1 MGRASG
7 DGDGEA
13 PDPRAPSPATLSR
26 GLANG
31 SLPPEPGAAGAGE
44 APRTGQSSAWLRRAE
59 GHDELAQIDK
69 RVIQL
74 FALVGEAIAGATTVL
89 LTGDRVAA
97 RELVLRDADIDSR
110 YRDLDSAVLELL
122 AAGRSAEDR
131 AHLVAVLRIL
141 PEVERSGDLAEHVA
155 RRATRGIS
163 TEMTARARGLM
174 ERMGDV
180 ACAMWRMAADAYGD
194 RSDVADALDALDDE
208 LDELH
213 VGLTAELVSGSMA
226 IPVVIE
232 LVLIARFYERLGD
245 HAVNIA
251 RRVPPRGAP
260 GGGAGVLS
268 PAPTTTRLA

>member
-1 MGRASG
+1 VAEFLRYSHSATQAGDSATGRVLSGGASAPAPGADDGAGVSG
-7 DGDGEA
+7 DG
-13 PDPRAPSPATLSR
+13 
-26 GLANG
+26 
-31 SLPPEPGAAGAGE
+31 
-44 APRTGQSSAWLRRAE
+44 AE
-59 GHDELAQIDK
+59 IALIDK

-74 FALVGEAIAGATTVL
+74 FALVGEAIAGSTAVL

-97 RELVLRDADIDSR
+97 RALVQRDADIDAR
-110 YRDLDSAVLELL
+110 YRELDRAVLGLL
-122 AAGRSAEDR
+122 AEGRSGEEM

-141 PEVERSGDLAEHVA
+141 PELERSGDLAEHVA

-163 TEMTARARGLM
+163 TEMTARARGLV

-180 ACAMWRMAADAYGD
+180 ACAMWRMAADSYGD
-194 RSDVADALDALDDE
+194 RRRDVADELDALDDE

-213 VGLTAELVSGSMA
+213 VSLTAELVGGTMT

-251 RRVPPRGAP
+251 RRVPIRGQLRASAP
-260 GGGAGVLS
+260 AWPALPEDVLG

>member
-1 MGRASG
+1 MAELLRNGLGATPGGDTVTGRNFSG
-7 DGDGEA
+7 A
-13 PDPRAPSPATLSR
+13 
-26 GLANG
+26 
-31 SLPPEPGAAGAGE
+31 SLPAVPCGDDRALPPA
-44 APRTGQSSAWLRRAE
+44 SSAEIAL
-59 GHDELAQIDK
+59 IDK

-74 FALVGEAIAGATTVL
+74 FALVGEAIAGSTAVL

-97 RELVLRDADIDSR
+97 RELVQRDADIDAR
-110 YRDLDSAVLELL
+110 YRELDRAVLGLL
-122 AAGRSAEDR
+122 AEGRVSEEMT
-131 AHLVAVLRIL
+131 HLVAVLRIL
-141 PEVERSGDLAEHVA
+141 PELERSGDLAEHVA

-163 TEMTARARGLM
+163 TEMTARARGLV

-180 ACAMWRMAADAYGD
+180 ACSMWRMAADSYGD
-194 RSDVADALDALDDE
+194 RLRDVADELDALDDE

-213 VGLTAELVSGSMA
+213 VSLTAELVAGSMT

-251 RRVPPRGAP
+251 RRVPVR
-260 GGGAGVLS
+260 GGAGAAGLAAPGEAAGVLG

>member
-1 MGRASG
+1 MDGSG
-7 DGDGEA
+7 ENGTFAARSG
-13 PDPRAPSPATLSR
+13 
-26 GLANG
+26 ANAG
-31 SLPPEPGAAGAGE
+31 ISAARPENSGKAL
-44 APRTGQSSAWLRRAE
+44 GQSE
-59 GHDELAQIDK
+59 ELAQIDK

-74 FALVGEAIAGATTVL
+74 FALVGEAIAGSTAVL
-89 LTGDRVAA
+89 LTGDRVEA
-97 RELVLRDADIDSR
+97 RELVQRDAEIDAR
-110 YRDLDSAVLELL
+110 YRELDAAVLRLL
-122 AAGRSAEDR
+122 AEGRDVDDMV
-131 AHLVAVLRIL
+131 HLVAVLRIL

-155 RRATRGIS
+155 RRASRGIT
-163 TEMTARARGLM
+163 TEMTARARGLL

-194 RSDVADALDALDDE
+194 RCDVADDLDALDDE

-213 VGLTAELVSGSMA
+213 VSLTAELVGGTMT

-251 RRVPPRGAP
+251 RRVPHRRHSPPAAAVEP
-260 GGGAGVLS
+260 VAGSLA